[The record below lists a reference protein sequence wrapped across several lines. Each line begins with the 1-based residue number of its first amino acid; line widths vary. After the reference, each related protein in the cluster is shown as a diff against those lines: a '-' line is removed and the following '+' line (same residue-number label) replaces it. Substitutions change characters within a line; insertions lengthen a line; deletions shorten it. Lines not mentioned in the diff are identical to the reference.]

1 MISYILSLIIWMPFL
16 GAFTLLFFN
25 ERQTPE
31 IKIVALIF
39 SLIQLLLSIHLVWGF
54 DPNYGDH
61 LLTSFQFVEKFSW
74 ISMSLG
80 SFGSFNIDYH
90 LGVDGMSL
98 WLVVLSSLITVL
110 GVLASWKLK
119 QQVRSYFMLYLLL
132 STSIVGCFLALDFFL
147 FYLFFELVLLPMFFL
162 IGLWGG
168 PRRSYASIKFF
179 IYTLVGSLLIL
190 VTMIALYLSVGVL
203 DPINETIIHSFNLLH
218 MMDSNYFIEGGSL
231 AKDSVLTFM
240 GMPLRAVAFLAL
252 FLGFAIKL
260 PIVPFHTWLPDAHVE
275 AATPISVI
283 LAALLLKLGG
293 YGLYRIAFSIFP
305 DAAHHFG
312 YYIAICGVLAVIY
325 GGLNAMAQNDLKR
338 MIAYSSISH
347 MGFVLIGLGSFTVEG
362 AAGGMFQMIAHG
374 FISAALFLIVG
385 VLYDRTQNRKIEN
398 FSGLA
403 TKLPG
408 YSFVVMIVFFASLG
422 LPGLAGFVGEL
433 LVLMGAFNVS
443 AVDGM
448 LPNWIGIVAVMG
460 LLITAA
466 YYLWTIQRMF
476 LGKYWVR
483 EHSWEPKMKDLEIR
497 EWLIF
502 TPLILG
508 IVVLGMYPKI
518 ILDTMNHS
526 IELFIA
532 HVGDLKIK
540 P

>member
-1 MISYILSLIIWMPFL
+1 MSSYLLSLIIWMPFL
-16 GAFTLLFFN
+16 GAFTLLFFR
-25 ERQTPE
+25 EWQSSG

-39 SLIQLLLSIHLVWGF
+39 SLIQLFLSIRLVWRF
-54 DPNYGDH
+54 DPNYGDN

-80 SFGSFNIDYH
+80 SLGRLSIDYH

-98 WLVVLSSLITVL
+98 WLVVLSALIMVL
-110 GVLASWKLK
+110 GVIASWNLK

-147 FYLFFELVLLPMFFL
+147 FYVFFELVLLPIFFL

-168 PRRSYASIKFF
+168 QRRSYASIKFF

-190 VTMIALYLSVGVL
+190 IVMIALYLSVGVL
-203 DPINETIIHSFNLLH
+203 DPTSEMIIHSFNLLH
-218 MMDSNYFIEGGSL
+218 MMDSHYFIEGSSL
-231 AKDSVLTFM
+231 SKDSVLTFM
-240 GMPLRAVAFLAL
+240 GMPLRSIAFLTL

-275 AATPISVI
+275 ASTPISVI

-293 YGLYRIAFSIFP
+293 YGLFRIAFSIFP
-305 DAAHHFG
+305 DTALHFSHF
-312 YYIAICGVLAVIY
+312 IATVGVLAVIY

-338 MIAYSSISH
+338 MIAYGSISH
-347 MGFVLIGLGSFTVEG
+347 MGFVLIGLGSFTIEG
-362 AAGGMFQMIAHG
+362 AAGGIFQMIAHG
-374 FISAALFLIVG
+374 FISAALFLLVG
-385 VLYDRTQNRKIEN
+385 VLYDRTQNRSITN

-403 TKLPG
+403 SKLPS
-408 YSFVVMIVFFASLG
+408 YSFVAMIVFFASLG

-433 LVLMGAFNVS
+433 LVLMGAFKVNLVF
-443 AVDGM
+443 VK
-448 LPNWIGIVAVMG
+448 LPIWIGIGAIIG

-466 YYLWTIQRMF
+466 YYLWAIERMF

-483 EHSWEPKMKDLEIR
+483 ESSWQPKMKDLDTR

-502 TPLILG
+502 APLILG
-508 IVVLGMYPKI
+508 IIILGIYPKV

-526 IELFIA
+526 IELLIA
-532 HVGDLKIK
+532 HVGNLR
-540 P
+540 

>member
-1 MISYILSLIIWMPFL
+1 M
-16 GAFTLLFFN
+16 
-25 ERQTPE
+25 
-31 IKIVALIF
+31 
-39 SLIQLLLSIHLVWGF
+39 
-54 DPNYGDH
+54 
-61 LLTSFQFVEKFSW
+61 
-74 ISMSLG
+74 
-80 SFGSFNIDYH
+80 
-90 LGVDGMSL
+90 
-98 WLVVLSSLITVL
+98 
-110 GVLASWKLK
+110 
-119 QQVRSYFMLYLLL
+119 
-132 STSIVGCFLALDFFL
+132 
-147 FYLFFELVLLPMFFL
+147 
-162 IGLWGG
+162 
-168 PRRSYASIKFF
+168 
-179 IYTLVGSLLIL
+179 
-190 VTMIALYLSVGVL
+190 
-203 DPINETIIHSFNLLH
+203 
-218 MMDSNYFIEGGSL
+218 
-231 AKDSVLTFM
+231 
-240 GMPLRAVAFLAL
+240 AFLAL

-305 DAAHHFG
+305 DAALHFG
-312 YYIAICGVLAVIY
+312 YYIAICGVLAIIY

-385 VLYDRTQNRKIEN
+385 VLYDRTQNRRIEN

-433 LVLMGAFNVS
+433 LILMGVFNVS

-483 EHSWEPKMKDLEIR
+483 EHSWEPKMKDLNIR
-497 EWLIF
+497 EWMIF

-508 IVVLGMYPKI
+508 VVVLGMYPKI

-526 IELFIA
+526 LELFIA
-532 HVGDLKIK
+532 HVGNLKIK

>member
-1 MISYILSLIIWMPFL
+1 MSSYILSLIIWMPLL
-16 GAFTLLFFN
+16 GAFTLFFFS
-25 ERQTPE
+25 EFQTTG
-31 IKIVALIF
+31 IKIVALAS
-39 SLIQLLLSIHLVWGF
+39 SLIQFLLSIWLVLGF

-80 SFGSFNIDYH
+80 SFGRFNIDYH
-90 LGVDGMSL
+90 LGVDGLSL
-98 WLVVLSSLITVL
+98 WLVVLSALITVL
-110 GVLASWKLK
+110 GVIASWNLK

-132 STSIVGCFLALDFFL
+132 STSIVGCFLSLDFFL
-147 FYLFFELVLLPMFFL
+147 FYLFFELVLLPIFFL

-190 VTMIALYLSVGVL
+190 IVMIALYLSVGVE
-203 DPINETIIHSFNLLH
+203 DPSSQTIVHSFNLLH
-218 MMDSNYFIEGGSL
+218 MMDTNYFIQGSSL
-231 AKDSVLTFM
+231 AKDSLLRFM
-240 GMPLRAVAFLAL
+240 GMPLRAVAFFTL

-275 AATPISVI
+275 ASTPISVI

-305 DAAHHFG
+305 DVAFNFG
-312 YYIAICGVLAVIY
+312 YFIAAGGVLAIIY

-347 MGFVLIGLGSFTVEG
+347 MGFVLVGLGSFTVEG
-362 AAGGMFQMIAHG
+362 ATGGVFQMIAHG

-385 VLYDRTQNRKIEN
+385 VLYDRIQNRRIEN

-403 TKLPG
+403 SKLPG

-443 AVDGM
+443 AIDGM
-448 LPNWIGIVAVMG
+448 LPSWIGIGAVMG
-460 LLITAA
+460 MLITAA

-483 EHSWEPKMKDLEIR
+483 QQTWQSKMKDLEMR

-508 IVVLGMYPKI
+508 IFVLGIYPKV

-532 HVGDLKIK
+532 HVGNLKIK